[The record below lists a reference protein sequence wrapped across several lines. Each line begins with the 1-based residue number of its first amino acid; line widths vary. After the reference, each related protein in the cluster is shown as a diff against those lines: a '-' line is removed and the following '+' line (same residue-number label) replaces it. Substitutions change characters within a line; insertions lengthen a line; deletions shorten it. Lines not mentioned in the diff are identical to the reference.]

1 MDGEG
6 SRGGP
11 PRFEKLN
18 DDYRTWSVYCKA
30 YLQDRGVLHMVETP
44 RPVVGPVHVTAQP
57 PEGADPDAWSAAHA
71 AACPA
76 VSAHEKQVKELA
88 VWQRKEEIALSNIKM
103 SVKKH
108 LLGMLEDCET
118 AAEAWDTLR
127 ALFEDDTTSRRANL
141 EDAMNALESQPG
153 EAMIKYVG
161 RAKTLRNE
169 LATAG
174 MTIDEH
180 SL

>member
-1 MDGEG
+1 
-6 SRGGP
+6 
-11 PRFEKLN
+11 
-18 DDYRTWSVYCKA
+18 
-30 YLQDRGVLHMVETP
+30 MVETP

-57 PEGADPDAWSAAHA
+57 PQGADPAALSAAHA
-71 AACPA
+71 AAGPA

-88 VWQRKEEIALSNIKM
+88 VWQRKEEIALCKIKM
-103 SVKKH
+103 PVKKH

-153 EAMIKYVG
+153 EAMIKYVR
-161 RAKTLRNE
+161 RAKTLRND